1 MTSRYLPLRH
11 WPHALLRVLLP
22 SFCALCGGGCD
33 DVVCAACREAYAQ
46 ARTVRCGQCA
56 NPLTGTALA
65 TGEKPSLPRR
75 REPRVA
81 PPVTQANS
89 DPRLRGDD
97 VDSVRGDDVDR
108 LRGDD
113 VERMRG
119 DDVDWGTNDAHPA
132 TLICGTCLRDPPA
145 FDATVAA
152 VDYAIPLDQ
161 LVLQLKFGA
170 RLALAP
176 WFARQMR
183 DAVLARPGLPLPD
196 LLCPVP
202 LGPDRLVERGFNQAL
217 EIARPLAAALGVAC
231 HPALALRTLDTL
243 AQSGVAPDARARNV
257 RGAFAVADPDLV
269 EGRHVGL
276 VDDVMTSGHTLGE
289 LAAAFK
295 RFGAARVTNLV
306 FARTPPHP

>member
-1 MTSRYLPLRH
+1 MTTRYLSLRH
-11 WPHALLRVLLP
+11 WPRALLRVLMP
-22 SFCALCGGGCD
+22 SVCALCGGGCD
-33 DVVCAACREAYAQ
+33 DVVCDACREAYA
-46 ARTVRCGQCA
+46 AVRRMRCGRCA
-56 NPLTGTALA
+56 NPLAGM
-65 TGEKPSLPRR
+65 PSLPRR
-75 REPRVA
+75 REPNLA
-81 PPVTQANS
+81 LPVTHERLG
-89 DPRLRGDD
+89 PRLRGDD
-97 VDSVRGDDVDR
+97 GD
-108 LRGDD
+108 
-113 VERMRG
+113 
-119 DDVDWGTNDAHPA
+119 
-132 TLICGTCLRDPPA
+132 ICGTCLSQPPA

-176 WFARQMR
+176 WFGRQIR

-202 LGPDRLVERGFNQAL
+202 LGPERLVERGFNQAL

-231 HPALALRTLDTL
+231 HPALALRTLDTP
-243 AQSGVAPDARARNV
+243 AQSGVAPSVRANNV
-257 RGAFAVADPDLV
+257 RGAFTVTDPELV

-289 LAAAFK
+289 LAATFK
-295 RFGAARVTNLV
+295 RFGAARVTNFV

>member
-1 MTSRYLPLRH
+1 MTARYLSLRH
-11 WPHALLRVLLP
+11 WLRVLVP
-22 SFCALCGGGCD
+22 SMCALCGGGCD
-33 DVVCAACREAYAQ
+33 DVVCAACREAYAG
-46 ARTVRCGQCA
+46 ARRMRCGQCA
-56 NPLTGTALA
+56 NPLA
-65 TGEKPSLPRR
+65 EIPSLPRR
-75 REPRVA
+75 REPTLEL
-81 PPVTQANS
+81 PGTQANL

-97 VDSVRGDDVDR
+97 VSG
-108 LRGDD
+108 
-113 VERMRG
+113 
-119 DDVDWGTNDAHPA
+119 
-132 TLICGTCLRDPPA
+132 ICGTCLRDPPA

-176 WFARQMR
+176 WCARQIR

-202 LGPDRLVERGFNQAL
+202 LGPGRLVERGFNQAL

-231 HPALALRTLDTL
+231 HPALALRTLDTP
-243 AQSGVAPDARARNV
+243 AQSGVAPSVRAQNV
-257 RGAFAVADPDLV
+257 RGAFAVEAPDLV

-289 LAAAFK
+289 LAATFK
-295 RFGAARVTNLV
+295 RFGAVRVTNFV

>member
-46 ARTVRCGQCA
+46 PRTLRCGQCA
-56 NPLTGTALA
+56 NPLH
-65 TGEKPSLPRR
+65 
-75 REPRVA
+75 A
-81 PPVTQANS
+81 PADGPG
-89 DPRLRGDD
+89 L
-97 VDSVRGDDVDR
+97 
-108 LRGDD
+108 
-113 VERMRG
+113 
-119 DDVDWGTNDAHPA
+119 
-132 TLICGTCLRDPPA
+132 CGTCLRDPPN

-176 WFARQMR
+176 WFARQIR

-257 RGAFAVADPDLV
+257 RGAFAVADPDRV

-295 RFGAARVTNLV
+295 RFGAARVTNFV

>member
-1 MTSRYLPLRH
+1 MLRPSPPSLSARH
-11 WPHALLRVLLP
+11 WPQALLGVLMP
-22 SFCALCGGGCD
+22 SICALCAGGCD
-33 DVVCAACREAYAQ
+33 DVVCAPCRQAYARP
-46 ARTVRCGQCA
+46 RTARCGQCA
-56 NPLTGTALA
+56 NPLH
-65 TGEKPSLPRR
+65 EPVPSGGQGR
-75 REPRVA
+75 
-81 PPVTQANS
+81 
-89 DPRLRGDD
+89 
-97 VDSVRGDDVDR
+97 
-108 LRGDD
+108 
-113 VERMRG
+113 
-119 DDVDWGTNDAHPA
+119 
-132 TLICGTCLRDPPA
+132 CGTCLSHPPA

-176 WFARQMR
+176 WFARQVR
-183 DAVLARPGLPLPD
+183 DAVLARPGLPLHD

-202 LGPDRLVERGFNQAL
+202 LGPGRLVERGFNQAL

-231 HPALALRTLDTL
+231 HPALAQRTLETP

-269 EGRHVGL
+269 AGRHVGL

-289 LAAAFK
+289 LAATFK

-306 FARTPPHP
+306 FARTPPGP